1 MPDQDLVTPAQ
12 AASAYG
18 VTRQAVESALARSLT
33 PPKVAATTSR
43 TRFYDRAELHEWW
56 LNRTTDAWVEN
67 RPPATVP
74 TKQVNIRIP
83 LTDVERMLA
92 MRKPGQTLA
101 NLTAQVFAIGLEA
114 ALAAQGG
121 K

>member
-18 VTRQAVESALARSLT
+18 VTRQAVEQALARSLT

-43 TRFYDRAELHEWW
+43 THFYDRAELHEWW